1 MNAARSTDA
10 EEFERRAVAAFC
22 EVILTAWD
30 PGDLVRRDRT
40 RSTASAD
47 SYAYESVRRYG
58 RPPETMLVLY
68 FRDIAR
74 CQFLFGW
81 RFAFWRYRF
90 WRSRYWPCTDAQ
102 DEVQDE
108 VQDLAQGPGFDA
120 MPQTMKDDP
129 ESFGRW
135 IAANEFLDGRDLDE
149 ATEPPYLPISENCN
163 PDGVTWVRSTEGPG
177 EDYPR
182 PWLGPP
188 KTSRFEARGDGG

>member
-22 EVILTAWD
+22 EMILTNWD

-81 RFAFWRYRF
+81 RFAFWRF
-90 WRSRYWPCTDAQ
+90 RYWPQ
-102 DEVQDE
+102 SDEMQRG
-108 VQDLAQGPGFDA
+108 LAQEDPFGA
-120 MPQTMKDDP
+120 MPQSVKDDP
-129 ESFGRW
+129 EKYGRW
-135 IAANEFLDGRDLDE
+135 LAAVEFLDTRDCDE
-149 ATEPPYLPISENCN
+149 ATEPEYLPISENCN

-188 KTSRFEARGDGG
+188 KTPRFEARGDGR